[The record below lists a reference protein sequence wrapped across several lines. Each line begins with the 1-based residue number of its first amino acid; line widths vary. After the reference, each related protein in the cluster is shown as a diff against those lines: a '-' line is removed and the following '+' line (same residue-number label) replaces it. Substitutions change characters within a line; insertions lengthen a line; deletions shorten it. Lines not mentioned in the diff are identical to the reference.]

1 MRSNLEFRMTFKKR
15 FCFTPIL
22 YFLISLLHSNPLW
35 AQADSNKLSQILVFP
50 VLTKSIETSW
60 SFGAAGSST
69 FKFSKKDTV
78 SRTSNMQ
85 AIMLYS
91 LKKQFITAINGTQYF
106 KNEKYILNEQISY
119 SSFPDKF
126 WGLGKDAPDS
136 AVEDYNFK
144 QYYIYLH
151 WMRHLGHSIYLGI
164 VYEFQNLLEVDYK
177 AGGIFDQEQIVGRK
191 GYRISGLGLSLTYD
205 NRNNAFSPDKGTFAQ
220 LYFNHFAPVFGSDYL
235 YTNIVVDLRKY
246 FTLNKKSILALQA
259 YSFSN
264 IGDEVPLR
272 SLATLGGMS
281 SMRGFYDGRYRDRQ
295 QLVFQAELRHHLHK
309 RFGAVAFGNF
319 GDVGHNMTDF
329 RFNELKYTY
338 GAGLRYAI
346 NKSEKLNLRLD
357 YGIGPGKNRGLYFEL
372 GEAF

>member
-1 MRSNLEFRMTFKKR
+1 MNS
-15 FCFTPIL
+15 PITI
-22 YFLISLLHSNPLW
+22 LIVCVFFSVPLNAQKDSTHSR
-35 AQADSNKLSQILVFP
+35 QILLFP

-69 FKFSKKDTV
+69 FRFSKKDTA

-91 LKKQFITAINGTQYF
+91 LKKQFVAAINGAQYF
-106 KNEKYILNEQISY
+106 KNEDYILNEQMSY

-126 WGLGKDAPDS
+126 WGLGKYTPDS
-136 AVEDYNFK
+136 AEEDYSFK

-151 WMRHLGHSIYLGI
+151 FMRHLGNNIYAGVLFE
-164 VYEFQNLLEVDYK
+164 YQNLMEVNYK
-177 AGGIFDQEQIVGRK
+177 QAGVFDQQQVAGRYGSK
-191 GYRISGLGLSLTYD
+191 VSGFGLSLTYD
-205 NRNNAFSPDKGTFAQ
+205 DRTNAFAPNKGNFAQ
-220 LYFNHFAPVFGSDYL
+220 IYFNHFNPVFGSQYH
-235 YTNIVVDLRKY
+235 YTNLVIDIRKY
-246 FTLNKKSILALQA
+246 IPLATNDVLALQGFS
-259 YSFSN
+259 YSN
-264 IGDEVPLR
+264 MGNEIPLR

-295 QLVFQAELRHHLHK
+295 QLVFQAEMRHSFNK
-309 RFGAVAFGNF
+309 RFGMVAFANF
-319 GDVGHNMTDF
+319 GDVGHNFSDF
-329 RFNELKYTY
+329 AVRDLKYTY

>member
-106 KNEKYILNEQISY
+106 KNEKYIFNEQISY

-295 QLVFQAELRHHLHK
+295 QLA
-309 RFGAVAFGNF
+309 
-319 GDVGHNMTDF
+319 
-329 RFNELKYTY
+329 
-338 GAGLRYAI
+338 
-346 NKSEKLNLRLD
+346 
-357 YGIGPGKNRGLYFEL
+357 
-372 GEAF
+372 

>member
-1 MRSNLEFRMTFKKR
+1 MTYKKR
-15 FCFTPIL
+15 FCITPIIF
-22 YFLISLLHSNPLW
+22 FLTVLLQPNPSW
-35 AQADSNKLSQILVFP
+35 AQKDSNRSRQILVFP
-50 VLTKSIETSW
+50 ILTKSIETSW

-69 FKFSKKDTV
+69 FKFSKKDTA

-91 LKKQFITAINGTQYF
+91 LKKQFVAAINGSQYL
-106 KNEKYILNEQISY
+106 KNEQYILNEQISY

-136 AVEDYNFK
+136 AEEDYNFK
-144 QYYIYLH
+144 QYYVYLH
-151 WMRHLGHSIYLGI
+151 LMRHLGSNIYLGTL
-164 VYEFQNLLEVDYK
+164 YEFQNLLEVDYK
-177 AGGIFDQEQIVGRK
+177 AGGAFDQQQIVGRK
-191 GYRISGLGLSLTYD
+191 GYKISGLGLSLTYD
-205 NRNNAFSPDKGTFAQ
+205 DRNNAFSPDKGSFAQ
-220 LYFNHFAPVFGSDYL
+220 LYFNHFAPIFGSDYL

-246 FTLNKKSILALQA
+246 FALNKKNVLALQA

-264 IGDEVPLR
+264 IGKDVPLR

-281 SMRGFYDGRYRDRQ
+281 SMRGYYDGRYRDRQ
-295 QLVFQAELRHHLHK
+295 QLVFQAELRHYIYK

-319 GDVGHNMTDF
+319 GDVGHTISDF
-329 RFNELKYTY
+329 SFNELKYTY
-338 GAGLRYAI
+338 GAGLRFAI

-357 YGIGPGKNRGLYFEL
+357 YGIGPGKNHGLYFEL